1 MVVPAG
7 RSRVLVASLAVAAV
21 AIFALAAVSV
31 PSDAYGDDGRA
42 QCDALFSDAESDDGP
57 SGGSSIEHAETI
69 ALFIAVA
76 GTVLAAMALMKNRG
90 RDRR

>member
-7 RSRVLVASLAVAAV
+7 RSRILIASLAVTAV
-21 AIFALAAVSV
+21 ALFALAAVSS
-31 PSDAYGDDGRA
+31 PSDAQADAGPV
-42 QCDALFSDAESDDGP
+42 QCDAVFSDAGSDGGP

-69 ALFIAVA
+69 ALFIAGA
-76 GTVLAAMALMKNRG
+76 GTVLAVMALIRNRG